1 MKRNRQ
7 IQSAVSK
14 SLEETLVWRQ
24 NQEESFERKERELER
39 EEADL
44 QEEFQKLKNKIEALH
59 RQQEVTKDE
68 RSQLSEKELQRK
80 RQIIFEGLQSEN
92 ELLLERS
99 LEYKKIEETQQKN
112 LENMLSIPDIAKKV
126 EEYEDFLNKEEALS
140 QLPASYRDAILAH
153 HQHVRKDLK
162 PVFDAMNSPLPRA
175 EELEPVALTIQIFME
190 PFPDEEGTELAVLFP
205 VRFERY
211 VNWQDDGG
219 SLEDLLLF
227 RVNGLLSGVLK
238 KIGMPEASIIE
249 EDLDGYMLLLM
260 DITSEI
266 SGDIKMAFQSEIS
279 RINRHASELN
289 VVGLSL
295 EPVFLASELID
306 FADEETL

>member
-1 MKRNRQ
+1 M
-7 IQSAVSK
+7 QSAVSK

-39 EEADL
+39 QESDL
-44 QEEFQKLKNKIEALH
+44 QEEFRLLQEKIQAVQEQQKK
-59 RQQEVTKDE
+59 TKKE
-68 RSQLSEKELQRK
+68 RSLLSAKEQQRK
-80 RQIIFEGLQSEN
+80 RQIIFEGLQAEN
-92 ELLLERS
+92 EVLLSRS
-99 LEYKKIEETQQKN
+99 VDYKKIEETQQKN
-112 LENMLSIPDIAKKV
+112 LENMLSIPEIAKKV
-126 EEYEDFLNKEEALS
+126 EEYEDFLDKEDALA

-162 PVFDAMNSPLPRA
+162 PVFDAMNSPLPRS
-175 EELEPVALTIQIFME
+175 EELDPVTLTLQVFTE
-190 PFPDEEGTELAVLFP
+190 PFTDEEITEIAVLFP

-238 KIGMPEASIIE
+238 KIGMPDASIQE

-260 DITSEI
+260 EITSEI
-266 SGDIKMAFQSEIS
+266 SGDVKMAFQSEVS
-279 RINRHASELN
+279 RINRHSSELG
-289 VVGLSL
+289 VVGINL

>member
-7 IQSAVSK
+7 MQSVVSK

-44 QEEFQKLKNKIEALH
+44 QEEFRKIKEKIQSVQNLQEKTKN
-59 RQQEVTKDE
+59 E
-68 RSQLSEKELQRK
+68 RAELSGKELQRK
-80 RQIIFEGLQSEN
+80 RQIIFEGLQNEN
-92 ELLLERS
+92 EVLLNRS
-99 LEYKKIEETQQKN
+99 VEYKKIEEKQQKN
-112 LENMLSIPDIAKKV
+112 LENMLSIPEIAKKV
-126 EEYEDFLNKEEALS
+126 EEYEDFLDKEDALS

-162 PVFDAMNSPLPRA
+162 PVFDAMNSPLPRS
-175 EELEPVALTIQIFME
+175 EDLEPISLTIQIFME
-190 PFPDEEGTELAVLFP
+190 PFSDEEVTEIAVLFP

-211 VNWQDDGG
+211 VNWQDDRG

-227 RVNGLLSGVLK
+227 RINGLLSGVLK
-238 KIGMPEASIIE
+238 KIGMPNASIQE

-266 SGDIKMAFQSEIS
+266 SGDVKMAFQSEIS
-279 RINRHASELN
+279 RINKLASELN
-289 VVGLSL
+289 VVGITL

-306 FADEETL
+306 FAEEETL

>member
-1 MKRNRQ
+1 M
-7 IQSAVSK
+7 QSVVSK

-44 QEEFQKLKNKIEALH
+44 QEEFRKIKEKIQSVQNLQEKTKN
-59 RQQEVTKDE
+59 E
-68 RSQLSEKELQRK
+68 RAELSGKELQRK
-80 RQIIFEGLQSEN
+80 RQIIFEGLQNEN
-92 ELLLERS
+92 EVLLNRS
-99 LEYKKIEETQQKN
+99 VEYTKIEEKQQKN
-112 LENMLSIPDIAKKV
+112 LENMLSIPEIAKKV
-126 EEYEDFLNKEEALS
+126 EEYEDFLDKEDALS

-162 PVFDAMNSPLPRA
+162 PVFDAMNSPLPRS
-175 EELEPVALTIQIFME
+175 EDLEPISLTIQIFME
-190 PFPDEEGTELAVLFP
+190 PFSDEEVTEIAVLFP

-211 VNWQDDGG
+211 VNWQDDRG

-227 RVNGLLSGVLK
+227 RINGLLSGVLK
-238 KIGMPEASIIE
+238 KIGMPNASIQE

-266 SGDIKMAFQSEIS
+266 SGDVKMAFQSEIS
-279 RINRHASELN
+279 RINKLASELN
-289 VVGLSL
+289 VVGITL

-306 FADEETL
+306 FAEEETL

>member
-7 IQSAVSK
+7 MQSVVSK

-44 QEEFQKLKNKIEALH
+44 QEEFRKIKEKIQSVQNLQEKTKN
-59 RQQEVTKDE
+59 E
-68 RSQLSEKELQRK
+68 RAELSGKELQRK
-80 RQIIFEGLQSEN
+80 RQIIFEGLQNEN
-92 ELLLERS
+92 EVLLNRS
-99 LEYKKIEETQQKN
+99 VEYTKIEEKQQKN
-112 LENMLSIPDIAKKV
+112 LENMLSIPEIAKKV
-126 EEYEDFLNKEEALS
+126 EEYEDFLDKEDALS

-162 PVFDAMNSPLPRA
+162 PVFDAMNSPLPRS
-175 EELEPVALTIQIFME
+175 EDLEPISLTIQIFME
-190 PFPDEEGTELAVLFP
+190 PFSDEEVTEIAVLFP

-211 VNWQDDGG
+211 VNWQDDRG

-227 RVNGLLSGVLK
+227 RINGLLSGVLK
-238 KIGMPEASIIE
+238 KIGMPNASIQE

-266 SGDIKMAFQSEIS
+266 SGDVKMAFQSEIS
-279 RINRHASELN
+279 RINKLASELN
-289 VVGLSL
+289 VVGITL

-306 FADEETL
+306 FAEEETL